1 MDKKSNILIVED
13 HALTAFALKAS
24 LSSQEYINEIFD
36 ASDAKGA
43 YDILKENN
51 IDLILMDLGL
61 GEIDGTEAIKTIR
74 KTNKEVKIVV
84 LTSHCDKAEVQKCLK
99 YGISAYCTKDIKPD
113 KLSEVIKDVLNGSMY
128 FDSAVSKYVM
138 QMTEDK
144 SKEKFDKITIKD
156 CYNLTQQ
163 EKRVLIL
170 IASGNSNLQI
180 AKKLA
185 ISINTIKVHV
195 CSILQ
200 KMEVEDRTQ
209 AAIKAIRENLIN

>member
-74 KTNKEVKIVV
+74 KTVFFVLFSATVNTGETVKFC
-84 LTSHCDKAEVQKCLK
+84 LQTGHSTSMPLVSAEV
-99 YGISAYCTKDIKPD
+99 
-113 KLSEVIKDVLNGSMY
+113 
-128 FDSAVSKYVM
+128 
-138 QMTEDK
+138 
-144 SKEKFDKITIKD
+144 
-156 CYNLTQQ
+156 
-163 EKRVLIL
+163 
-170 IASGNSNLQI
+170 
-180 AKKLA
+180 
-185 ISINTIKVHV
+185 SIIF
-195 CSILQ
+195 
-200 KMEVEDRTQ
+200 
-209 AAIKAIRENLIN
+209 